1 MSDIA
6 EAASVLLARGP
17 GSSEVF
23 LVCRSPKLRFL
34 GGFCAFPGGRVH
46 AGDAGLAAAVAGLTP
61 RHVAAVRELFEETG
75 VLLARRPDGSFPP
88 GDADLVHARREL
100 LADRLPFRDL
110 LAARDLR
117 LAPADLTPAGSLV
130 TPPFAAVRFDTT
142 FFVADLPPGQAAEV
156 WPGEL
161 TGGTW
166 SSADDALRAWD
177 RGGGLLSPPTVSLLE
192 TIRGRPVG
200 ELPQRARPLFDALAA
215 GDLPPV
221 WFSPA
226 VQMIPLHCQGLP
238 PGTHTNA
245 YLAGTGPC
253 YLLDPGPAD
262 AGEQQRLFAVL
273 DARAAAGRRLTAVV
287 LTHHHPDHVGAA
299 AACAGRYHVPV
310 LAHPLTARALAGKV
324 EVRPEVEDGARLDLG
339 PAPDGHG
346 RWHLEALHTPGH
358 APGHLAFYEPR
369 YGLLFAGDLV
379 STLSSVLIAPPE
391 GDLTLYLASL
401 RRLLALPARLLLPAH
416 GSPRTNPA
424 AVLEE
429 CLAHRRQREED
440 LLAVLGDQPRTVADL
455 AREVYRGLPDPMRP
469 YAELQVLAGLRKLER
484 EGRAAAVGAEP
495 SPGWVRLPRPGRT
508 AHP

>member
-1 MSDIA
+1 VSSDIA

-46 AGDAGLAAAVAGLTP
+46 ADDAGLAAAVPGLTP
-61 RHVAAVRELFEETG
+61 RHVAAVRELFEEVG

-88 GDADLVHARREL
+88 AGPDLDRARQDL
-100 LADRLPFRDL
+100 LAERLPFGDL

-117 LAPADLTPAGSLV
+117 LTPADLTPAGSLV
-130 TPPFAAVRFDTT
+130 TPAFSAARFHTA

-166 SSADDALRAWD
+166 SSADEALRVWTQ
-177 RGGGLLSPPTVSLLE
+177 GGSLLSPPTVSILE
-192 TIRGRPVG
+192 TIRGRPVA
-200 ELPQRARPLFDALAA
+200 ELPGRARPLFEALAA
-215 GDLPPV
+215 GEVPPI

-226 VQMIPLHCQGLP
+226 VQMVPLLCHQALP

-245 YLAGTGPC
+245 YLVGTGPC
-253 YLLDPGPAD
+253 YLLDPGPTD
-262 AGEQQRLFAVL
+262 AAEQQRLFATL
-273 DARAAAGRRLTAVV
+273 DTQAAAGRRLTAVV

-299 AACAGRYHVPV
+299 AACADRYHVPV

-324 EVRPEVEDGARLDLG
+324 EVRQEVEEGGRLDLG

-358 APGHLAFYEPR
+358 AAGHLAFYEPR
-369 YGLLFAGDLV
+369 YGLLFAGDMV
-379 STLSSVLIAPPE
+379 SGLSSVLIAPPE

-401 RRLLALPARLLLPAH
+401 RRLQALPARLLLPAH

-429 CLAHRRQREED
+429 CLAHRRQREEE
-440 LLAVLGDQPRTVADL
+440 LLGVLGDQPRTVADL
-455 AREVYRGLPDPMRP
+455 AQEVYRGLPGPMMR

-484 EGRAAAVGAEP
+484 EGRVAAVGAATP
-495 SPGWVRLPRPGRT
+495 AGWVRLPLAG
-508 AHP
+508 